1 MPNSTGI
8 KHRLVF
14 FGSSASSALILEDLL
29 VEPWLEVIA
38 IVTQPPKDHA
48 HTHQRVSRIA
58 QLAQDNSIRLFAPR
72 KLGEITDDLTQLQ
85 PTAGVLFA
93 YGKILPDETLH
104 IFPKGIV
111 NIHPSLLPKHRG
123 PAPLESTILAGDKEA
138 GTSIMLVTSE
148 MDAGP
153 ILAQKSFEITADI
166 AKQELWGQ
174 LLETSRKLLIP
185 TLRDYLIGS
194 LTPRPQNES
203 LAPTYS
209 QLIKKHDG
217 DIDPHT
223 VSTTELTR
231 RVRAY
236 SGWPGTR
243 LRVSVRGTDQPLT
256 LHEVRIVNAQPAQAI
271 KLSCENKQL
280 LLHLTNGTIEIM
292 RAQLPNKAIVTGQDI
307 CNAGPITLA

>member
-1 MPNSTGI
+1 MPNSTNT

-29 VEPWLEVIA
+29 AEPWLEVIA
-38 IVTQPPKDHA
+38 IVTQPPKAHA
-48 HTHQRVSRIA
+48 HTHQRVSRVA
-58 QLAQDNSIRLFAPR
+58 QLAQDNSIRLFTPS
-72 KLGEITDDLTQLQ
+72 KLSEITDDLTRLQ

-93 YGKILPDETLH
+93 YGKILPDATLD

-111 NIHPSLLPKHRG
+111 NVHPSLLPKHRG
-123 PAPLESTILAGDKEA
+123 PAPLESTILSGDKEA
-138 GTSIMLVTSE
+138 GTSIMLITSE

-153 ILAQKSFEITADI
+153 ILAQKSFKIAADI
-166 AKQELWGQ
+166 PKQELWEQ
-174 LLETSRKLLIP
+174 LLEVSRELLIP
-185 TLRDYLIGS
+185 TLCDYLADSIV
-194 LTPRPQNES
+194 PQPQNES

-217 DIDPHT
+217 DINPHT

-243 LRVSVRGTDQPLT
+243 MQVSVRGATQSLM
-256 LHEVRIVNAQPAQAI
+256 LHEVRIVNTQPAQAI
-271 KLSCENKQL
+271 KLSCTNKQL
-280 LLHLTNGTIEIM
+280 LLHLTNGTVEIM